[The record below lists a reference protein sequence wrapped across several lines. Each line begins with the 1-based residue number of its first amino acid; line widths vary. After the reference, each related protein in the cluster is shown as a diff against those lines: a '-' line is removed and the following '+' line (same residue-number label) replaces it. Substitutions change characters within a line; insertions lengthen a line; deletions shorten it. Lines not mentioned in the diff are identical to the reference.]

1 MVLAHTRKK
10 GMVSGSPTAHSHTI
24 SLLPNVQVELDAF
37 FRLQPPIFQ
46 QKDCK
51 GFAPS
56 SKLLIGPHLTALL
69 DYRFNLRRLLAPFC
83 KQSPLK
89 ITEVIYEEI

>member
-1 MVLAHTRKK
+1 MVRGYGRKK
-10 GMVSGSPTAHSHTI
+10 GFVNKSFTTLSGTI
-24 SLLPNVQVELDAF
+24 AFFPNVQVETVPF
-37 FRLQPPIFQ
+37 FRLWPPIFR
-46 QKDCK
+46 KTDCK

-56 SKLLIGPHLTALL
+56 SKLLIGPHLAALI
-69 DYRFNLRRLLAPFC
+69 DYRFNLRRLLAPSC